1 MNVSLLK
8 KHELDLKKHAHDLRE
23 AIRANWS
30 STSREIKGDLRSL
43 WSTLEYPGSPTQESV
58 PETPKSTT
66 PHNGFFGGVKN
77 WIKKPHPN
85 SGDSLTHRRSL
96 SPIAAY
102 KNHENELEDSTVEVD
117 TGRDM

>member
-1 MNVSLLK
+1 VSLLK

-30 STSREIKGDLRSL
+30 STSREIKEDLRSL

-58 PETPKSTT
+58 PGTPKTT

-85 SGDSLTHRRSL
+85 SNDPNAHRRSL
-96 SPIAAY
+96 SPSAAY
-102 KNHENELEDSTVEVD
+102 KIHESDLEQNKTDLTTEEKAL
-117 TGRDM
+117 